1 MAGENRMW
9 KHLSEVVAV
18 IVGDGGRRWIW
29 KSSGGV
35 AVVSEIADLKSDRGE
50 VVVSEIADLEN
61 RKVDMEIGG
70 GAEVVP
76 ELTVGLVRKE
86 DD

>member
-18 IVGDGGRRWIW
+18 IVGDGGRRY
-29 KSSGGV
+29 GYGRV

-70 GAEVVP
+70 GAVVMP
-76 ELTVGLVRKE
+76 ELTVGLVGKE